1 MVLTTSATSDGFVL
15 IVSGANGKLRRLA
28 TLRVDGLEADRWVGT
43 ACLTGSARYVAVAFG
58 PSEMT
63 NDPLLRD
70 RGAFGVVVRVDDGA
84 IRWVHERV
92 ALKYHTP
99 GCGPVDEVEFL
110 RSEGV
115 DQSAT
120 TLLDIDAASGEVL
133 RRRTV
138 AGQVTSPAP
147 VGSRVF
153 AAADRSLIDVEADG
167 RTQPV
172 EQTGGA
178 VFGLVTRLDGGV
190 DYLSTD
196 GARVQARRGG
206 HSGSE
211 SSLLAEG
218 PIGSVRV
225 ARADSGGT
233 RLVLGSGGQASG
245 AEQAVRVDDPYSEVS
260 LRGSTV
266 VTTTSESEG
275 EVSVTTSGSGGTATS
290 QVGAASKAA
299 APAAI
304 AAVNAT
310 TPKCAVARND
320 PTFLAM
326 QPTRRPSA
334 RNSITRVGAVVV
346 PAITIAA
353 VASPVG
359 AAGYPNI
366 TPLAN
371 YVGLVGSG
379 TGCPGTTA
387 VGTVRGIQTMLWV
400 TGSYGTPIGN
410 HKSKVDGVWG
420 PTTKQAV
427 NVYQFWNGLGVDGCV
442 GWNTSTNMRNRW
454 HRIPGDPITAWGR
467 AQRYTLTANGAEVRY
482 VRDMYSSGCYWFS
495 WNGWKSF
502 DSWQSGAWGEN
513 GCADGGGGWSSS
525 PPWTW

>member
-15 IVSGANGKLRRLA
+15 IVSGANGKLGLLA

-196 GARVQARRGG
+196 GA
-206 HSGSE
+206 GS
-211 SSLLAEG
+211 
-218 PIGSVRV
+218 
-225 ARADSGGT
+225 
-233 RLVLGSGGQASG
+233 
-245 AEQAVRVDDPYSEVS
+245 
-260 LRGSTV
+260 
-266 VTTTSESEG
+266 
-275 EVSVTTSGSGGTATS
+275 
-290 QVGAASKAA
+290 
-299 APAAI
+299 
-304 AAVNAT
+304 
-310 TPKCAVARND
+310 
-320 PTFLAM
+320 
-326 QPTRRPSA
+326 
-334 RNSITRVGAVVV
+334 
-346 PAITIAA
+346 
-353 VASPVG
+353 G
-359 AAGYPNI
+359 AAGR
-366 TPLAN
+366 
-371 YVGLVGSG
+371 SQ
-379 TGCPGTTA
+379 
-387 VGTVRGIQTMLWV
+387 RE
-400 TGSYGTPIGN
+400 
-410 HKSKVDGVWG
+410 
-420 PTTKQAV
+420 
-427 NVYQFWNGLGVDGCV
+427 
-442 GWNTSTNMRNRW
+442 
-454 HRIPGDPITAWGR
+454 RIEFARGR
-467 AQRYTLTANGAEVRY
+467 ADRIRACCSRRLRRHSPCARIGWPSIRGGAGC
-482 VRDMYSSGCYWFS
+482 SG
-495 WNGWKSF
+495 G
-502 DSWQSGAWGEN
+502 
-513 GCADGGGGWSSS
+513 
-525 PPWTW
+525 